1 MANVL
6 FKKGLLKD
14 LPSGKVEGTIYV
26 TTDERAMYL
35 DVSADKRIR
44 LGDFNEIPNLNALPD
59 VSHEGGAPNPTG
71 LYYSIAENVLARYDS
86 ENRKWAQI
94 NPDNWFEVK
103 SFAQSLTSSTTN
115 NVTTITA
122 TTTLIQKNEAG
133 NEAASG
139 NGASQWSTNLNFKD
153 DGSVVT
159 ITKEDSNTIK
169 ISAKDEKVSSADNH
183 YKYDE
188 SRDGPAETA
197 SVITDTN
204 TNNTFIT
211 GVAVDKAGH
220 VVSVKSREAVI
231 DLVSSAKLKSV
242 ATTKDPG
249 SDANSA
255 ANINLEVKHGTA
267 TRASDL
273 KVEGVG
279 ATTVAATNE
288 GKTLKISSTDQT
300 VEYGHHYNPAGH
312 ESSSDKITIENG
324 QVLSE
329 IKRDNAGHVIGVTK
343 RNENTLSSV
352 AVTSSGTENNV
363 SLTTEVG
370 DTLGTKKSG
379 SIKITGSGDAKVT
392 AVTNEIDGKK
402 NYSINIDTHDT
413 KVTSVDNHYKAL
425 KDGKTDA
432 SNPDNLIKA
441 GTYNAS
447 DITKAAKTDAQA
459 ETPVI
464 TGVTIDA
471 AGHVTGIKAV
481 KIADTHNKLKDTGTA
496 SANVNTE
503 GANINGWKFTLEDT
517 DGHLNYTTFD
527 PTIKYGKDSEGAT
540 TQTVH
545 GLGGSFTLD
554 TYTTGEVDAKITTAI
569 QATGAMVLKGQL
581 NSTEF
586 LPTTDVAAG
595 DTYIVTENGIT
606 VAGNVCEV
614 GDLFVAK
621 ADMAKDSTDANW
633 YYVPSGNDRHII
645 IGTSSDVKKT
655 VGAVL
660 VDGNQSANVKYGS
673 INFNSDASASP
684 SLIKATKS
692 VGDSGDIGAQDV
704 NFTFSMEWGNF

>member
-6 FKKGLLKD
+6 FKKGLLAGLKD
-14 LPSGKVEGTIYV
+14 APIKEGTIYV

-35 DVSADKRIR
+35 DISNSQRIR
-44 LGDFNEIPNLNALPD
+44 LGDFIEVADVDSLPD
-59 VSHEGGAPNPTG
+59 TGANVSA
-71 LYYSIAENVLARYDS
+71 LYYAAAENVLA
-86 ENRKWAQI
+86 KWSGSAWVQI
-94 NPDNWFEVK
+94 NPDNWFEIK
-103 SFAQSLTSSTTN
+103 SFAQSLSSTKDSS

-159 ITKEDSNTIK
+159 ITKEGNNTIK
-169 ISAKDEKVSSADNH
+169 ISAKDEKVTSADNH

-188 SRDGPAETA
+188 SRDGPAIAAT
-197 SVITDTN
+197 SITDTN

-211 GVAVDKAGH
+211 GVTVDKAGH
-220 VVSVKSREAVI
+220 VVGVKSREAVI

-242 ATTKDPG
+242 ATTKDTG

-267 TRASDL
+267 TRISDL

-300 VEYGHHYNPAGH
+300 VEYGHHYNPSTH
-312 ESSSDKITIENG
+312 ESASDKIAIENG
-324 QVLSE
+324 KVLSE

-352 AVTSSGTENNV
+352 TVTSSGTENNV

-432 SNPDNLIKA
+432 SKPENLIDA

-447 DITKAAKTDAQA
+447 DITNASKTDAQA

-496 SANVNTE
+496 AANVNTE
-503 GANINGWKFTLEDT
+503 GTNINGWKFTLEDT

-527 PTIKYGKDSEGAT
+527 PTIKYGKDSEGVT

-621 ADMAKDSTDANW
+621 ADIAKNSTDANW

-645 IGTSSDVKKT
+645 IGTSNSTT

-660 VDGNQSANVKYGS
+660 VDGNQTTNVKYGS

-692 VGDSGDIGAQDV
+692 VGDSGDIGAQNV
-704 NFTFSMEWGNF
+704 SFTFSMEWGSF

>member
-6 FKKGLLKD
+6 FKKGLLAGLKD
-14 LPSGKVEGTIYV
+14 APIKEGTIYV

-35 DVSADKRIR
+35 DISNSQRIR
-44 LGDFNEIPNLNALPD
+44 LGDFIEVADVDSLPD
-59 VSHEGGAPNPTG
+59 TGANVSA
-71 LYYSIAENVLARYDS
+71 LYYAVAENVLA
-86 ENRKWAQI
+86 KWNGSAWVQI
-94 NPDNWFEVK
+94 NPDNWFEIK
-103 SFAQSLTSSTTN
+103 SFAQSLSSTKDSS

-159 ITKEDSNTIK
+159 ITKEGNNTIK
-169 ISAKDEKVSSADNH
+169 ISAKDEKVTSADNH

-188 SRDGPAETA
+188 SRDGPAVAAT
-197 SVITDTN
+197 STTDTN

-211 GVAVDKAGH
+211 GVSVDKAGH
-220 VVSVKSREAVI
+220 VVGVKSREAVI

-242 ATTKDPG
+242 ATTKDAG

-267 TRASDL
+267 TRVSDL

-279 ATTVAATNE
+279 ATTVATSNDGA
-288 GKTLKISSTDQT
+288 TLKISSTDQT
-300 VEYGHHYNPAGH
+300 VEYGHHYNPSTH
-312 ESSSDKITIENG
+312 ESASDKITIESG
-324 QVLSE
+324 KVLSE

-343 RNENTLSSV
+343 RDENTLSSV
-352 AVTSSGTENNV
+352 TVTSSGTENNV

-370 DTLGTKKSG
+370 DTLGTKKNG

-392 AVTNEIDGKK
+392 AVANEIDGKK

-432 SNPDNLIKA
+432 SKPENLIAA

-447 DITKAAKTDAQA
+447 DITNVTKTNAQA

-471 AGHVTGIKAV
+471 AGHVTGVKAV

-614 GDLFVAK
+614 GDLLVAK
-621 ADMAKDSTDANW
+621 ADKATDSTDANW

-645 IGTSSDVKKT
+645 IGTSNST
-655 VGAVL
+655 SVGAVL

-673 INFNSDASASP
+673 ISFNSNASASP

-704 NFTFSMEWGNF
+704 SFTFSMEWGSF

>member
-6 FKKGLLKD
+6 FKKGLLAN
-14 LPSGKVEGTIYV
+14 LPSTKVEGTIYV

-35 DVSADKRIR
+35 DVSNSERIR
-44 LGDFNEIPNLNALPD
+44 LGDFIEVANIASLPD
-59 VSHEGGAPNPTG
+59 VSTANVSA
-71 LYYSIAENVLARYDS
+71 LYYAQSENVLAKS
-86 ENRKWAQI
+86 NGTKWVQI

-133 NEAASG
+133 DEAASG
-139 NGASQWSTNLNFKD
+139 NGASQWSTNLKFKD

-159 ITKEDSNTIK
+159 ITKEGNDTIK
-169 ISAKDEKVSSADNH
+169 ISAKDEKVTSAANH
-183 YKYDE
+183 YKYDS
-188 SRDGPAETA
+188 SRDGSNDLTPTKDAT
-197 SVITDTN
+197 TG
-204 TNNTFIT
+204 NTFIT
-211 GVAVDKAGH
+211 GVTVDNAGH
-220 VVSVKSREAVI
+220 VVGVKSREAVI
-231 DLVSSAKLKSV
+231 DLISSAKLKSTD
-242 ATTKDPG
+242 ATPDDSKNT
-249 SDANSA
+249 A
-255 ANINLEVKHGTA
+255 ANINLEVKHGTV
-267 TRASDL
+267 TKTSDL
-273 KVEGVG
+273 KVEGSG
-279 ATTVAATNE
+279 ATTVAMSNE

-300 VEYGHHYNPAGH
+300 VEYGHHYNPSTH
-312 ESSSDKITIENG
+312 ESASDKITIESG
-324 QVLSE
+324 KVLSE
-329 IKRDNAGHVIGVTK
+329 IKRDNAGHVIGVTE

-352 AVTSSGTENNV
+352 VVTSSGTENNV
-363 SLTTEVG
+363 SLTTEVS
-370 DTLGTKKSG
+370 DTLGTKKNG

-392 AVTNEIDGKK
+392 AVTNQIDGKK

-432 SNPDNLIKA
+432 SKPENLIAA

-447 DITKAAKTDAQA
+447 DITNATITDAQA

-481 KIADTHNKLKDTGTA
+481 KVADTHNKLTGTGTA
-496 SANVNTE
+496 TANTSE
-503 GANINGWKFTLEDT
+503 GQNINGWKFTLEDT
-517 DGHLNYTTFD
+517 DGNVNFTTFD
-527 PTIKYGKDSEGAT
+527 PTIKYGKNSSGAT
-540 TQTVH
+540 TKEVH

-569 QATGAMVLKGQL
+569 QATGAMVLKGEL
-581 NSTEF
+581 TSTKK
-586 LPTTDVAAG
+586 LPTTNVAAG

-621 ADMAKDSTDANW
+621 EDKASGSTDANW
-633 YYVPSGNDRHII
+633 FYVPSGNDRHILI
-645 IGTSSDVKKT
+645 ETASTKNNT

-660 VDGNQSANVKYGS
+660 VDGNQSTNVKYGS
-673 INFNSDASASP
+673 INFNSDASASK
-684 SLIKATKS
+684 SLIKAEKS
-692 VGDSGDIGAQDV
+692 VGPSGDLGAQDV
-704 NFTFSMEWGNF
+704 SFTFSMEWGSF

>member
-6 FKKGLLKD
+6 FKKGLLAN
-14 LPSGKVEGTIYV
+14 LPSTKVEGTIYV

-35 DVSADKRIR
+35 DVSNSERIR
-44 LGDFNEIPNLNALPD
+44 LGDFIEVANIAALPSTGAN
-59 VSHEGGAPNPTG
+59 VSA
-71 LYYSIAENVLARYDS
+71 LYYATAENVLA
-86 ENRKWAQI
+86 KWSGSAWVQI

-159 ITKEDSNTIK
+159 ITKEGNNTIK
-169 ISAKDEKVSSADNH
+169 ISAKDEKVTSADNH
-183 YKYDE
+183 YIYDE
-188 SRDGPAETA
+188 NRDGPAVDAEATD
-197 SVITDTN
+197 DTN
-204 TNNTFIT
+204 TGNTFIT
-211 GVAVDKAGH
+211 GVSVDKAGH
-220 VVSVKSREAVI
+220 VVGVKSRAAVI
-231 DLVSSAKLKSV
+231 DLVESAKLKSV
-242 ATTKDPG
+242 ATTPDQVG
-249 SDANSA
+249 NTA
-255 ANINLEVKHGTA
+255 ANINLQVKHGA
-267 TRASDL
+267 ETRISDL
-273 KVEGVG
+273 KVEGAG
-279 ATTVAATNE
+279 ATTVASSND

-300 VEYGHHYNPAGH
+300 VTFGNHYDPSTH
-312 ESSSDKITIENG
+312 ESASHKITIDSGE
-324 QVLSE
+324 VLSE

-343 RNENTLSSV
+343 RAENTLSSV
-352 AVTSSGTENNV
+352 AVTSSGTENDV
-363 SLTTEVG
+363 SVTTQVS
-370 DTLGTKKSG
+370 DTLGTKKNG
-379 SIKITGSGDAKVT
+379 SVKIKGAG
-392 AVTNEIDGKK
+392 
-402 NYSINIDTHDT
+402 DT
-413 KVTSVDNHYKAL
+413 KVTSTDKGASVTIETHDEHVSSADNHYKAL

-432 SNPDNLIKA
+432 SKPENLIAA

-447 DITKAAKTDAQA
+447 DITNATKTDAKA
-459 ETPVI
+459 ETSVI

-481 KIADTHNKLKDTGTA
+481 KVADTHNKLKGTGTA

-503 GANINGWKFTLEDT
+503 GKNINGWKFTLEDT

-527 PTIKYGKDSEGAT
+527 PTIKYGKNSGGAT

-545 GLGGSFTLD
+545 GVGGSFILD

-569 QATGAMVLKGQL
+569 QATGAMVLKGEL
-581 NSTEF
+581 NANDS
-586 LPTTDVAAG
+586 LPTTNVAAG
-595 DTYIVTENGIT
+595 DTYIVTKNGIT

-614 GDLFVAK
+614 GDLLVAK
-621 ADMAKDSTDANW
+621 ADMATGSTNANW
-633 YYVPSGNDRHII
+633 YYVPSGNDRHILI
-645 IGTSSDVKKT
+645 ETSSTKNKT

-673 INFNSDASASP
+673 ISFNSDASASP

-692 VGDSGDIGAQDV
+692 TGASGDLGAQDV
-704 NFTFSMEWGNF
+704 SFTFSMEWGSF

>member
-59 VSHEGGAPNPTG
+59 VSHEGGTPNPTG

-159 ITKEDSNTIK
+159 ITKEGNNTIK
-169 ISAKDEKVSSADNH
+169 ISAKDEKVTSADNH

-188 SRDGPAETA
+188 SRDGPAVDAEAT
-197 SVITDTN
+197 TDADTG
-204 TNNTFIT
+204 NTFIT
-211 GVAVDKAGH
+211 GVSVDKAGH
-220 VVSVKSREAVI
+220 VVGVKSREAVI

-242 ATTKDPG
+242 ATTKDTG

-255 ANINLEVKHGTA
+255 ANINLEVKHGSA
-267 TRASDL
+267 TRTSDL
-273 KVEGVG
+273 KVEGSG
-279 ATTVAATNE
+279 ATTVASSN
-288 GKTLKISSTDQT
+288 GGLTLKISSTDQT

-312 ESSSDKITIENG
+312 ESASDKIPIESG

-343 RNENTLSSV
+343 RAENTLSSV
-352 AVTSSGTENNV
+352 AVTSSGTENDV
-363 SLTTEVG
+363 SVTTQIS
-370 DTLGTKKSG
+370 DTLGTKRNG
-379 SIKITGSGDAKVT
+379 SVKIKGAG
-392 AVTNEIDGKK
+392 
-402 NYSINIDTHDT
+402 DT
-413 KVTSVDNHYKAL
+413 KVTSTDKGTSVTIETHDEHVSSADNHYKAL

-432 SNPDNLIKA
+432 SKPENLIAA

-447 DITKAAKTDAQA
+447 DITTATKTDAKA

-481 KIADTHNKLKDTGTA
+481 KVADTHNKLKGTGTA
-496 SANVNTE
+496 TANVNTE
-503 GANINGWKFTLEDT
+503 GKNINGWKFTLEDT
-517 DGHLNYTTFD
+517 DGNVNFTTFD
-527 PTIKYGKDSEGAT
+527 PTIKYGKDSKGAT

-569 QATGAMVLKGQL
+569 QATGAMVLKGEL
-581 NSTEF
+581 NADDS
-586 LPTTDVAAG
+586 LPTTNVAAG
-595 DTYIVTENGIT
+595 DTYIVTKNGIT

-614 GDLFVAK
+614 GDLLVAK
-621 ADMAKDSTDANW
+621 ADMATGSTNANW
-633 YYVPSGNDRHII
+633 YYVPSGNDRHILI
-645 IGTSSDVKKT
+645 ETSNTTKKT

-660 VDGNQSANVKYGS
+660 VDGNQTANVKYGS

-692 VGDSGDIGAQDV
+692 VGGASGDLGAQDV

>member
-6 FKKGLLKD
+6 FKKGLLAN
-14 LPSGKVEGTIYV
+14 LPSTKVEGTIYV

-35 DVSADKRIR
+35 DVSNSERIR
-44 LGDFNEIPNLNALPD
+44 LGDFIEVANIASLPD
-59 VSHEGGAPNPTG
+59 VSTANVSA
-71 LYYSIAENVLARYDS
+71 LYYAQSENVLAKS
-86 ENRKWAQI
+86 NGTKWVQI

-133 NEAASG
+133 DEAASG
-139 NGASQWSTNLNFKD
+139 NGASQWSTNLKFKD

-159 ITKEDSNTIK
+159 ITKEGDDTIK
-169 ISAKDEKVSSADNH
+169 ISAKDEKVTSAANH
-183 YKYDE
+183 YKYDS
-188 SRDGPAETA
+188 SRDGSTDLTPT
-197 SVITDTN
+197 TDT
-204 TNNTFIT
+204 TTGNTFIT
-211 GVAVDKAGH
+211 GVTVDDAGH
-220 VVSVKSREAVI
+220 IVGVKSREAVI
-231 DLVSSAKLKSV
+231 DLISSAKLKSTE
-242 ATTKDPG
+242 ATPDTG
-249 SDANSA
+249 STAKSA
-255 ANINLEVKHGTA
+255 ANINLEVKHGTV
-267 TRASDL
+267 TKTSDL
-273 KVEGVG
+273 KVEGSG
-279 ATTVAATNE
+279 ATTVAMSNE

-300 VEYGHHYNPAGH
+300 VEYGHHYNPSTH
-312 ESSSDKITIENG
+312 ESASDKITIESG
-324 QVLSE
+324 KILSE
-329 IKRDNAGHVIGVTK
+329 IKRDNAGHVIGVTE

-352 AVTSSGTENNV
+352 VVTSSGTENNV
-363 SLTTEVG
+363 SLTTEVS
-370 DTLGTKKSG
+370 DTLGTKKNG

-392 AVTNEIDGKK
+392 AVTNQIDGKK

-432 SNPDNLIKA
+432 SKPENLIAA

-447 DITKAAKTDAQA
+447 DITNATITDALA

-471 AGHVTGIKAV
+471 AGHVTGIKAAKV
-481 KIADTHNKLKDTGTA
+481 ADTHNKLKDTGTA

-527 PTIKYGKDSEGAT
+527 PTIKYGKNSKGAT
-540 TQTVH
+540 TQEVH

-569 QATGAMVLKGQL
+569 QATGAMVLKGEL
-581 NSTEF
+581 SANDS
-586 LPTTDVAAG
+586 LPTTNVAAG
-595 DTYIVTENGIT
+595 DTYIVTKNGIT

-614 GDLFVAK
+614 GDLLVAK
-621 ADMAKDSTDANW
+621 ADKATDSTNANW
-633 YYVPSGNDRHII
+633 YYVPSGNDRHILI
-645 IGTSSDVKKT
+645 ETANATKKT

-673 INFNSDASASP
+673 INFNSDASASK
-684 SLIKATKS
+684 SLIKAEKS
-692 VGDSGDIGAQDV
+692 VGSSGDLGAQDV
-704 NFTFSMEWGNF
+704 SFTFSMEWGSF

>member
-6 FKKGLLKD
+6 FKKGLLAGLSKA
-14 LPSGKVEGTIYV
+14 PMKEGTIYV

-35 DVSADKRIR
+35 DVSDSERIR
-44 LGDFNEIPNLNALPD
+44 LGDFIEVANIAALP
-59 VSHEGGAPNPTG
+59 STGANASA
-71 LYYSIAENVLARYDS
+71 LYYATAENVLA
-86 ENRKWAQI
+86 KWSGSAWVQI

-103 SFAQSLTSSTTN
+103 SFAQSLTSSTAN

-139 NGASQWSTNLNFKD
+139 SGASQWSTNLKFKD

-159 ITKEDSNTIK
+159 ITKEGNDTIK
-169 ISAKDEKVSSADNH
+169 ISAKDEKVTSADNH
-183 YKYDE
+183 YTYDE
-188 SRDGPAETA
+188 SRDGPAVAVTPT
-197 SVITDTN
+197 TDTN
-204 TNNTFIT
+204 TSNTFIT
-211 GVAVDKAGH
+211 GVSVDKAGH
-220 VVSVKSREAVI
+220 VVGVKSREAVI
-231 DLVSSAKLKSV
+231 DLVESAKLKSV
-242 ATTKDPG
+242 TTTKDAG

-255 ANINLEVKHGTA
+255 ANINLEVKHGAA
-267 TRASDL
+267 TRTSDL
-273 KVEGVG
+273 KVEGAG
-279 ATTVAATNE
+279 ATTVASSND

-300 VEYGHHYNPAGH
+300 VEYGHHYNPSTH
-312 ESSSDKITIENG
+312 ESASDKITIEG
-324 QVLSE
+324 GKVLSE
-329 IKRDNAGHVIGVTK
+329 IKRDNAGHVIGVTE
-343 RNENTLSSV
+343 RDENTLSSV
-352 AVTSSGTENNV
+352 AVTSSGTENDI
-363 SLTTEVG
+363 SLTTQIS
-370 DTLGTKKSG
+370 DTLGTKKNG
-379 SIKITGSGDAKVT
+379 SIKIKGTGNTKVT
-392 AVTNEIDGKK
+392 STDKGA
-402 NYSINIDTHDT
+402 SITIETHDEH
-413 KVTSVDNHYKAL
+413 VTSVDNHYKAL

-432 SNPDNLIKA
+432 SKPENLIAA

-447 DITKAAKTDAQA
+447 DITTATTTDAKA

-569 QATGAMVLKGQL
+569 QATGAMVLKDEV
-581 NSTEF
+581 NSTKH
-586 LPTTDVAAG
+586 LPTTGVAAG

-621 ADMAKDSTDANW
+621 ADMATGSTDANW
-633 YYVPSGNDRHII
+633 YYVPSGNDKHII
-645 IGTSSDVKKT
+645 VETANSTKKT

-660 VDGNQSANVKYGS
+660 VDGNQSTNVKYGS
-673 INFNSDASASP
+673 INFNSDASVSP

-692 VGDSGDIGAQDV
+692 VGNSGDLGAQDV
-704 NFTFSMEWGNF
+704 SFTFSMEWGSF